1 MSNNKHLDDFPDDD
15 LPVAKSND
23 DIMEVIAKG
32 TWEMVKSMKRL
43 ADAVEQQNKM
53 LYQIIQSHDRADEE
67 LSNIFS
73 SVKRFGRRMHVA
85 SDDGSLPPEFLKTA
99 LVRDRANL
107 KDIEL

>member
-23 DIMEVIAKG
+23 DIMEVIAEG

-53 LYQIIQSHDRADEE
+53 LDQIIQSHERADEE
-67 LSNIFS
+67 S
-73 SVKRFGRRMHVA
+73 SKMMP
-85 SDDGSLPPEFLKTA
+85 SWFLNDA
-99 LVRDRANL
+99 LARDRANL